1 MNTPTIGIDPGKT
14 GGMVILWP
22 EAAPGYKFTKV
33 TYAAAEGMSYSLW
46 ETLLGNGARVV
57 MEDVGSVP
65 NDRPSA
71 AFALGS
77 TVGFWTAV
85 LAGAGVKPLLL
96 RPEAWQVK
104 FARAFGDRWCPSE
117 RPARKKYIAEKVRTK
132 LAGGIS
138 VDLAD
143 AAALAWLLM
152 EGIV

>member
-14 GGMVILWP
+14 GGLVIIWP
-22 EAAPGYKFTKV
+22 DETPYKFTKIA
-33 TYAAAEGMSYSLW
+33 YAAAEGMTYGMW
-46 ETLLGNGARVV
+46 ETVLGNSARVA

-77 TVGFWTAV
+77 TVGFWSAV
-85 LAGAGVKPLLL
+85 LAGAGVKPGLI
-96 RPEAWQVK
+96 RPESWQVK
-104 FARAFGDRWCPSE
+104 FARAFGDRWCPSDRKE
-117 RPARKKYIAEKVRTK
+117 RKKYIAEKVRTK
-132 LAGGIS
+132 LAGGIP

-152 EGIV
+152 EGII